1 MATKERMNNMTLTN
15 VNSPIKLNNGVE
27 IPCVGY
33 GTFRTDPAVTAQA
46 VQDAIAAGY
55 RHIDTAKVYENEV
68 GVGQGIKAAGVPRE
82 ELFVTSKLW
91 NTDRGY
97 EATKAAFQA
106 SLDRLGLDYLD
117 LYLIHWPAN
126 EKQFGADAAKINA
139 ETWRAMEELYEAG
152 KIRAIGLSNFM
163 PHHVAELLKTAKIK
177 PMVDQIEVH
186 PGWTHAEEIKKLQA
200 MDIVVEAWGPL
211 GGQGATV
218 LVDPTMQK
226 IAATHGK
233 STAQVSLRW
242 ILQQGVV
249 PLPKSV
255 HVDRLKQNMELFDFE
270 LSNEEMQ
277 TIAALPNLGGQCKDP
292 DDVDF

>member
-1 MATKERMNNMTLTN
+1 MTLTN

-242 ILQQGVV
+242 ILQQGGV

>member
-1 MATKERMNNMTLTN
+1 MTLTN

-55 RHIDTAKVYENEV
+55 RHIDTAKVYENEA

-226 IAATHGK
+226 IAAAHGK

-292 DDVDF
+292 DEVDF

>member
-1 MATKERMNNMTLTN
+1 MNNMTLTN

-33 GTFRTDPAVTAQA
+33 GTFRTAPAVTAQA

>member
-1 MATKERMNNMTLTN
+1 MMTLTN
-15 VNSPIKLNNGVE
+15 VNSPLTLNNGVE

-33 GTFRTDPAVTAQA
+33 GTYKTDPAATATAVTA
-46 VQDAIAAGY
+46 AIQAGY
-55 RHIDTAKVYENEV
+55 RHIDTAMVYRNEE
-68 GVGQGIKAAGVPRE
+68 GVGQGIKAAGVDRK
-82 ELFVTSKLW
+82 ELFITSKLW

-97 EATKAAFQA
+97 EATKVAFQKT
-106 SLDRLGLDYLD
+106 LDRLGLDYLD

-126 EKQFGADAAKINA
+126 EKQFGAEAAKINA
-139 ETWRAMEELYEAG
+139 ETWRAMEELYHAG

-163 PHHVAELLKTAKIK
+163 PHHVKKLLETVTVK

-186 PGWTHAEEIKKLQA
+186 PGWTHSDEIKELQA

-218 LVDPTMQK
+218 LSNPTMQE
-226 IAATHGK
+226 IATAHNK

-242 ILQQGVV
+242 VLQQGVL

-255 HVDRLKQNMELFDFE
+255 HVDRMKQNMDIFDFE
-270 LSNEEMQ
+270 LSPTEMA
-277 TIAALPNLGGQCKDP
+277 TISALPNLGGQCKDP

>member
-1 MATKERMNNMTLTN
+1 MNNMTLTSI
-15 VNSPIKLNNGVE
+15 NSPIKLNNGVE

-68 GVGQGIKAAGVPRE
+68 GVGQGIKAASVPRE

>member
-1 MATKERMNNMTLTN
+1 MNNMTLTS

-126 EKQFGADAAKINA
+126 EKQFGVDAAKINA

-226 IAATHGK
+226 IAAAHGK

-255 HVDRLKQNMELFDFE
+255 HADRIKQNMDLFDFE

-277 TIAALPNLGGQCKDP
+277 AISALPNLGGQCKDP

>member
-1 MATKERMNNMTLTN
+1 MNNMTLTN

-226 IAATHGK
+226 SAAAHGK

>member
-1 MATKERMNNMTLTN
+1 MMTLTS
-15 VNSPIKLNNGVE
+15 VNSPLTLNNGVE

-33 GTFRTDPAVTAQA
+33 GTYKTDPAATATAVTA
-46 VQDAIAAGY
+46 AIQAGY
-55 RHIDTAKVYENEV
+55 RHIDTAMVYRNEE
-68 GVGQGIKAAGVPRE
+68 GVGQGIKAAGVDRT
-82 ELFVTSKLW
+82 ELFITSKLW

-97 EATKAAFQA
+97 EATKVAFQKT
-106 SLDRLGLDYLD
+106 LDRLGLDYLD

-126 EKQFGADAAKINA
+126 EKQFGAEAAKINA
-139 ETWRAMEELYEAG
+139 ETWRAMEELYHAG
-152 KIRAIGLSNFM
+152 KIRAIGLSNSM
-163 PHHVAELLKTAKIK
+163 PHHVKKLLETATVK

-186 PGWTHAEEIKKLQA
+186 PGWTHADEIKELQA

-218 LVDPTMQK
+218 LTNPTMQE
-226 IAATHGK
+226 IATAHNK

-242 ILQQGVV
+242 VLQQGVL

-255 HVDRLKQNMELFDFE
+255 HVDRMKQNMDIFDFE
-270 LSNEEMQ
+270 LSPTEMA
-277 TIAALPNLGGQCKDP
+277 TISALPNLGGQCKDP

>member
-1 MATKERMNNMTLTN
+1 MMTLTN
-15 VNSPIKLNNGVE
+15 VNSPLTLNNGVE

-33 GTFRTDPAVTAQA
+33 GTYKTDPAATATAVTA
-46 VQDAIAAGY
+46 AIQAGY
-55 RHIDTAKVYENEV
+55 RHIDTAMVYRNEE
-68 GVGQGIKAAGVPRE
+68 GVGQGIKAAGVDRT
-82 ELFVTSKLW
+82 ELFITSKLW

-97 EATKAAFQA
+97 EATKVAFQKT
-106 SLDRLGLDYLD
+106 LDRLGLDYLD

-126 EKQFGADAAKINA
+126 EKQFGAEATKINA
-139 ETWRAMEELYEAG
+139 ETWRAMEELYHAG

-163 PHHVAELLKTAKIK
+163 PHHVKKLLETATIK

-186 PGWTHAEEIKKLQA
+186 PGWTHADEIKELQA

-218 LVDPTMQK
+218 LTNPTMQE
-226 IAATHGK
+226 IATAHNK

-242 ILQQGVV
+242 VLQQGVL

-255 HVDRLKQNMELFDFE
+255 HVDRMKQNMDIFDFE
-270 LSNEEMQ
+270 LSPTEMA
-277 TIAALPNLGGQCKDP
+277 TISALPNLGGQCKDP

>member
-1 MATKERMNNMTLTN
+1 MTLTS

-55 RHIDTAKVYENEV
+55 RHIDTAKVYENEA

-226 IAATHGK
+226 IAAAHGK

>member
-1 MATKERMNNMTLTN
+1 MTLTS

-33 GTFRTDPAVTAQA
+33 GTFRTAPAVTAQA

-226 IAATHGK
+226 IAAAHGK

>member
-1 MATKERMNNMTLTN
+1 MTLTN

-97 EATKAAFQA
+97 EAAKAAFQA

-126 EKQFGADAAKINA
+126 EKQFGADTAKINA

>member
-1 MATKERMNNMTLTN
+1 MTLTN

-226 IAATHGK
+226 IAAAHGK

-255 HVDRLKQNMELFDFE
+255 HVDWIKQNMELFDFE

>member
-1 MATKERMNNMTLTN
+1 MTLTS

-226 IAATHGK
+226 IAAAHGK

-255 HVDRLKQNMELFDFE
+255 HADRIKQNMDLFDFE

-277 TIAALPNLGGQCKDP
+277 AISALPNLGGQCKDP

>member
-1 MATKERMNNMTLTN
+1 MNNMTLTS

-97 EATKAAFQA
+97 EATKAAFQV

-226 IAATHGK
+226 IAAAHGK

>member
-1 MATKERMNNMTLTN
+1 MTLTN

-200 MDIVVEAWGPL
+200 MGIVVEAWGPL

-226 IAATHGK
+226 IAAAHGK

-255 HVDRLKQNMELFDFE
+255 HVDRIKQNMELFDFE

>member
-1 MATKERMNNMTLTN
+1 MMTLTN
-15 VNSPIKLNNGVE
+15 VNSPLTLNNGVK

-33 GTFRTDPAVTAQA
+33 GTYKTDPAATATAVTA
-46 VQDAIAAGY
+46 AIQAGY
-55 RHIDTAKVYENEV
+55 RHIDTAMVYRNEE
-68 GVGQGIKAAGVPRE
+68 GVGQGIKAAGVDRA
-82 ELFVTSKLW
+82 ELFITSKLW

-97 EATKAAFQA
+97 EATKVAFQKT
-106 SLDRLGLDYLD
+106 LDRLDLDYLD

-126 EKQFGADAAKINA
+126 EKQFGAEAAKINA
-139 ETWRAMEELYEAG
+139 ETWRAMEELYHAG

-163 PHHVAELLKTAKIK
+163 PHHVKKLLETATVK

-186 PGWTHAEEIKKLQA
+186 PGWTHADEIKELQA

-218 LVDPTMQK
+218 LTNPTMQE
-226 IAATHGK
+226 IATAHNK

-242 ILQQGVV
+242 VLQQGVL

-255 HVDRLKQNMELFDFE
+255 HVDRMKQNMDIFDFE
-270 LSNEEMQ
+270 LSPTEMA
-277 TIAALPNLGGQCKDP
+277 TISTLPNLGGQCKDP

>member
-1 MATKERMNNMTLTN
+1 MLTN

-33 GTFRTDPAVTAQA
+33 GTFRTAPAVTAQA

-55 RHIDTAKVYENEV
+55 RHIDTAKVYENEA

-226 IAATHGK
+226 IAAAHGK

>member
-1 MATKERMNNMTLTN
+1 MNNMTLTS

-218 LVDPTMQK
+218 LVDPAMQK

>member
-1 MATKERMNNMTLTN
+1 MMTLTN
-15 VNSPIKLNNGVE
+15 VNSPLTLNNGVE

-33 GTFRTDPAVTAQA
+33 GTYKTDPAATATAVTA
-46 VQDAIAAGY
+46 AIQAGY
-55 RHIDTAKVYENEV
+55 RHIDTAMVYRNEE
-68 GVGQGIKAAGVPRE
+68 GVGQGIKAAGVDRK
-82 ELFVTSKLW
+82 ELFITSKLW

-97 EATKAAFQA
+97 EATKVAFQKT
-106 SLDRLGLDYLD
+106 LDRLGLDYLD

-126 EKQFGADAAKINA
+126 EKQFGAEAAKINA
-139 ETWRAMEELYEAG
+139 ETWRAMEELYHAG

-163 PHHVAELLKTAKIK
+163 PHHVKKLLETATVK

-186 PGWTHAEEIKKLQA
+186 PGWTHADEIKELQA
-200 MDIVVEAWGPL
+200 MDIIVEAWGPL

-218 LVDPTMQK
+218 LTNPTMQE
-226 IAATHGK
+226 IATAHNK

-242 ILQQGVV
+242 VLQQGIL

-255 HVDRLKQNMELFDFE
+255 HVDRMKQNMDIFDFE
-270 LSNEEMQ
+270 LSPTEMA
-277 TIAALPNLGGQCKDP
+277 TISALPNLGGQCKDP

>member
-1 MATKERMNNMTLTN
+1 MTLTN

-126 EKQFGADAAKINA
+126 EKQFGAGAAKINA

-242 ILQQGVV
+242 ILQQGGV

>member
-1 MATKERMNNMTLTN
+1 MTLTS

-211 GGQGATV
+211 GGQWATV

-226 IAATHGK
+226 IAAAHGK

>member
-1 MATKERMNNMTLTN
+1 MTLTN

-97 EATKAAFQA
+97 EAAKAAFQA

-226 IAATHGK
+226 IAAAHGK

>member
-1 MATKERMNNMTLTN
+1 MTLTN

-163 PHHVAELLKTAKIK
+163 PYHVAELLKTAKIK

-226 IAATHGK
+226 IAAAHGK

-255 HVDRLKQNMELFDFE
+255 HVDRIKQNMELFDFE

>member
-1 MATKERMNNMTLTN
+1 MTLTN

-55 RHIDTAKVYENEV
+55 RHVDTAKVYENEV
-68 GVGQGIKAAGVPRE
+68 GVGQGIKAVGVPRE

-97 EATKAAFQA
+97 KATKAAFQA

>member
-1 MATKERMNNMTLTN
+1 MTLTN

-292 DDVDF
+292 DNVDF

>member
-1 MATKERMNNMTLTN
+1 MNNMTLTS

-126 EKQFGADAAKINA
+126 EKQFGVDAAKINA

-226 IAATHGK
+226 IAAAHGK

-255 HVDRLKQNMELFDFE
+255 HVDRIKQNMELFDFE

>member
-1 MATKERMNNMTLTN
+1 MTLTN

-55 RHIDTAKVYENEV
+55 RHIDTAKVYENEA

-292 DDVDF
+292 DEVDF

>member
-1 MATKERMNNMTLTN
+1 MMTLTN
-15 VNSPIKLNNGVE
+15 VNSPLTLNNGVE

-33 GTFRTDPAVTAQA
+33 GTYKTNPAATATAVTA
-46 VQDAIAAGY
+46 AIQAGY
-55 RHIDTAKVYENEV
+55 RHIDTAMVYRNEE
-68 GVGQGIKAAGVPRE
+68 GVGQGIKAAGVDRT
-82 ELFVTSKLW
+82 ELFITSKLW

-97 EATKAAFQA
+97 EATKLAFQKT
-106 SLDRLGLDYLD
+106 LDRLGLDYLD

-126 EKQFGADAAKINA
+126 EKQFGAEAAKINA
-139 ETWRAMEELYEAG
+139 ETWRAMEELYHAG

-163 PHHVAELLKTAKIK
+163 PHHVKKLLETATVK

-186 PGWTHAEEIKKLQA
+186 PGWTHADEIKELQA

-218 LVDPTMQK
+218 LTNPTMQE
-226 IAATHGK
+226 IATAHNK

-242 ILQQGVV
+242 VLQQGVL

-255 HVDRLKQNMELFDFE
+255 HVDRMKQNMDIFDFE
-270 LSNEEMQ
+270 LSPTEMA
-277 TIAALPNLGGQCKDP
+277 TISALPNLGGQCKDP

>member
-1 MATKERMNNMTLTN
+1 MTLTN

-163 PHHVAELLKTAKIK
+163 PHHVAELLKTAKVK

-226 IAATHGK
+226 IAAAHGK

>member
-1 MATKERMNNMTLTN
+1 MTLTN

-292 DDVDF
+292 DEVDF

>member
-1 MATKERMNNMTLTN
+1 MNNMTLTN

-226 IAATHGK
+226 IAAAHGK

-255 HVDRLKQNMELFDFE
+255 HVDRIKQNMELFDFE